1 MGFFSPEIGIDL
13 GTNNVLF
20 YVADKGI
27 VLREPSLVI
36 VSGGEK
42 RIVQAVGEEA
52 RQLLGRMPQGFRA
65 VWPIREGVIAD
76 FDLAASMLR
85 YFIRRALGVNYLG
98 KPRTVLTIPSGVTSM
113 ERRAHEEALLRAG
126 GKLSYIVEGAIAS
139 ALGCGLP
146 VYEPQGSMIVNIG
159 GGTTEIAVVSL
170 GAAVVGKTLRI
181 GGNAMDAAI
190 AAYVKKEKNLL
201 IGDRTAEDIKI
212 DLGGAMAPAETQKA
226 MMRGRDVVTGLPR
239 TASLDTDEVYEVLQE
254 PLREIM
260 AAILW
265 VLERTPPELGAD
277 VMRGGI
283 YLTGGMSQL
292 TGLDQFVAAETGI
305 PAQVARNPLDCAALG
320 AGYLAANLELL
331 GRIGKNHPLT
341 E

>member
-1 MGFFSPEIGIDL
+1 M
-13 GTNNVLF
+13 
-20 YVADKGI
+20 
-27 VLREPSLVI
+27 I
-36 VSGGEK
+36 VS
-42 RIVQAVGEEA
+42 
-52 RQLLGRMPQGFRA
+52 
-65 VWPIREGVIAD
+65 
-76 FDLAASMLR
+76 
-85 YFIRRALGVNYLG
+85 
-98 KPRTVLTIPSGVTSM
+98 
-113 ERRAHEEALLRAG
+113 
-126 GKLSYIVEGAIAS
+126 
-139 ALGCGLP
+139 
-146 VYEPQGSMIVNIG
+146 IG

-212 DLGGAMAPAETQKA
+212 DLGSAMAPAETQKA

-277 VMRGGI
+277 VMRSGI

-292 TGLDQFVAAETGI
+292 TGLDQYVAAETGI

-320 AGYLAANLELL
+320 AGYLASNLELL